1 PSPTPPRAPRTRPRS
16 RRRRSAP
23 ASSSRT
29 PAARRRSTSGRGP
42 PRSRAAAPTPG
53 RGCAPAPRSRPG
65 SAGAAAARAAPARPP
80 VGPPRPRRGR
90 PRAKYA
96 PAVAAANLRDET
108 VEKMSAPFALRVHGR
123 SGHASMPG
131 IAGNALVKAA
141 RLVGRLA
148 AFRPEPQFG
157 PEAEAFLRSV
167 LGEVPPAAAAVER
180 TRA

>member
-1 PSPTPPRAPRTRPRS
+1 M
-16 RRRRSAP
+16 
-23 ASSSRT
+23 
-29 PAARRRSTSGRGP
+29 
-42 PRSRAAAPTPG
+42 
-53 RGCAPAPRSRPG
+53 
-65 SAGAAAARAAPARPP
+65 
-80 VGPPRPRRGR
+80 
-90 PRAKYA
+90 
-96 PAVAAANLRDET
+96 AAANLRDET

-180 TRA
+180 TRALSPAAADLELGVAWLRHLARAVCG